1 MCDFESL
8 RLDDDRQ
15 RQGEDAERGPGHVRA
30 IPPDGDRNADPLAH
44 PERLGKLA
52 VFEGVRNYPA
62 RVKCAS
68 LPGTRFAPRSTRRTR
83 SCRQKRS
90 SVTDGHDG
98 QHHQAHRGTRARTEE
113 EARVASN
120 AGATAGANSSV
131 VTPFKTLTMQPQIV
145 EVLSTIFDPEIPV
158 NIYELGLIYEIAVD
172 SDNVVGIRMTLTAPG
187 CPAAQSLPVEVVNK
201 LKQLPGITD
210 AHVDIVWDPPWDKD
224 RMSDA
229 AKLQLGMF

>member
-1 MCDFESL
+1 MADNIIKLTDE
-8 RLDDDRQ
+8 
-15 RQGEDAERGPGHVRA
+15 
-30 IPPDGDRNADPLAH
+30 NA
-44 PERLGKLA
+44 
-52 VFEGVRNYPA
+52 
-62 RVKCAS
+62 
-68 LPGTRFAPRSTRRTR
+68 
-83 SCRQKRS
+83 
-90 SVTDGHDG
+90 
-98 QHHQAHRGTRARTEE
+98 TRAEQA
-113 EARVASN
+113 ARVASN
-120 AGATAGANSSV
+120 AGATAAAIFERRNPV
-131 VTPFKTLTMQPQIV
+131 KTLTMQPQIV

-172 SDNVVGIRMTLTAPG
+172 SNNVVGVRMTLTAPG